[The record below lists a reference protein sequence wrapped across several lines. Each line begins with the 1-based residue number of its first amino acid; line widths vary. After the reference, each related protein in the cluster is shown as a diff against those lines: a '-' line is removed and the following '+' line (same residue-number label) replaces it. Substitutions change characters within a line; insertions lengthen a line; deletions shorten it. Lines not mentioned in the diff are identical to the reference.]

1 MGYLFAAIS
10 VLAGATKGFC
20 GKKISGYTAEPRS
33 AAFSN
38 AVRMVLCIVIGFFF
52 VLFDG
57 GVSGLV
63 IDGSLLLISLIAGV
77 GTSVF
82 VITWLLAI
90 RRGAYML
97 VDVFL
102 TVGVV
107 IPMALSAIF
116 YNEKIGLWEI
126 AGFLLLI
133 VAAVILCGYSSS
145 VKSKLKV
152 GDIILLAT
160 SGIAN
165 GFVGFSQKMFTNSG
179 STTSASVYNFYTYVF
194 SAIVLVLFFLFSKGK
209 REDKF
214 DAKALFGKVFWF
226 VGIMAVCLFACSYF
240 NTLAAKHLGAAQL
253 YPLTQGAGLILST
266 IMSAVFFGEKIK
278 PRLIVGV
285 SVAFV
290 GLLAINLFPMLFGN

>member
-107 IPMALSAIF
+107 IPMVLSAIF

-126 AGFLLLI
+126 GGFLL
-133 VAAVILCGYSSS
+133 CG
-145 VKSKLKV
+145 
-152 GDIILLAT
+152 
-160 SGIAN
+160 
-165 GFVGFSQKMFTNSG
+165 
-179 STTSASVYNFYTYVF
+179 
-194 SAIVLVLFFLFSKGK
+194 
-209 REDKF
+209 
-214 DAKALFGKVFWF
+214 
-226 VGIMAVCLFACSYF
+226 
-240 NTLAAKHLGAAQL
+240 
-253 YPLTQGAGLILST
+253 
-266 IMSAVFFGEKIK
+266 
-278 PRLIVGV
+278 
-285 SVAFV
+285 
-290 GLLAINLFPMLFGN
+290 